1 VESFDAP
8 IGQSSGASQF
18 RGYGNRR
25 VSRHIVVIVVFVG
38 DADVDWT
45 LLYWTQRWFTD
56 SDFLGESWTRSTSVS
71 FARFSISRALV
82 LLVSLSDSEAACFIH
97 GAAELVPVAQH
108 P

>member
-1 VESFDAP
+1 MRPSANLPVPASFADTE
-8 IGQSSGASQF
+8 IDEYRGTSLSSSCSSAMP
-18 RGYGNRR
+18 
-25 VSRHIVVIVVFVG
+25 
-38 DADVDWT
+38 VDWT